1 MLREGSMTSKERVYA
16 MLRGEKSD
24 RVSRYI
30 WVSSYTAKNL
40 CEYYGISLEELD
52 DRLGNEILQS

>member
-1 MLREGSMTSKERVYA
+1 MTSKERVYA